1 MSMENEAIV
10 RRLYDEVWNKH
21 RFELLDEL
29 MSPSYVLHYP
39 IPAQLQDRV
48 NVSGSEIGPEAY
60 KRQVLLFL
68 KAFPDLHWTVVE
80 IVGGNERIVVAWTLS
95 GTHDGEFM
103 GIPATHKKI
112 SVNGISIHH
121 IANEKIRDSNVSWD
135 QLGVMQQ
142 LGKTLSHY
150 RILEKLG
157 GGGMGVVYKGEDT
170 RLLRAV
176 ALKFLPSEMSHDS
189 TALGRFLREARAA
202 SALNHPNICTI
213 YDIGEQ
219 DGEQFIAM
227 EFLDGQS
234 LKNHISGKPQPLEQV
249 LHLGIEMADALEA
262 AHAERIIHRDIKP
275 ANIFVT
281 KRGHAKILDFGLAK
295 LARVDEGLDI
305 SEMPTATAEELLTN
319 PGTAIGTMAYMSP
332 EQARGEELDARSDL
346 FSFGAVLY
354 EMATGRMAFHGNTAA
369 IIYEAILN
377 RAPPPLS
384 RLNPELPPK
393 LEDIINKAL
402 EKDRKLR
409 YQNAADIQTDLQ
421 SIKRGADWARV
432 SAS

>member
-1 MSMENEAIV
+1 MENETIV
-10 RRLYDEVWNKH
+10 RRLYEEVWNK
-21 RFELLDEL
+21 RKLELLDDL
-29 MSPSYVLHYP
+29 ISPSHVVHNVLHKTYFP
-39 IPAQLQDRV
+39 DPGV
-48 NVSGSEIGPEAY
+48 GPEAY
-60 KRQVLLFL
+60 KRQITFFMT
-68 KAFPDLHWTVVE
+68 AFPDVHFAVE
-80 IVGGNERIVVAWTLS
+80 DMIAGQGKVVASWIFS
-95 GTHDGEFM
+95 GTHKGEFR
-103 GIPATHKKI
+103 GLPPTDKKI
-112 SVNGISIHH
+112 SLNGITIHH
-121 IANEKIRDSNVSWD
+121 FGNGKIRDSYATWD
-135 QLGVMQQ
+135 LLGLMQQ
-142 LGKTLSHY
+142 LGETLSHY

-170 RLLRAV
+170 RLHRAV

-219 DGEQFIAM
+219 DGQQFIAM
-227 EFLDGQS
+227 EFLDGQT

-281 KRGHAKILDFGLAK
+281 KRGDAKILDFGLAK
-295 LARVDEGLDI
+295 LVRVDEGVDVSDL
-305 SEMPTATAEELLTN
+305 PTATTEDLLTN
-319 PGTAIGTMAYMSP
+319 PGIAMGTIAYMSP
-332 EQARGEELDARSDL
+332 EQARGEELDERSDL

-377 RAPPPLS
+377 RAPIPLS

-393 LEDIINKAL
+393 LEEIVNKAL

-409 YQNAADIQTDLQ
+409 YQNAADIQADLQ